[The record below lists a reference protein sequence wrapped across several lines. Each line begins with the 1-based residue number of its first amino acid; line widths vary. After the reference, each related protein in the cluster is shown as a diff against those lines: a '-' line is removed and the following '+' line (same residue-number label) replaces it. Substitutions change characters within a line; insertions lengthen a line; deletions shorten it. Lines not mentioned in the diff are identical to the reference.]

1 MTVINTD
8 TKNMFI
14 FILLKIM
21 DCLPLLCR
29 TVIIVNKVDNVKGGE
44 DFFFET
50 AGNLTIDCEWTTIC
64 FMKDRPLTAA
74 YFFLGAFALISQTML
89 LREFFV
95 VVYGNE
101 FIFGVLL
108 ANWLIGI
115 FTGAITGSSVAD
127 RGKNNLKIFVISLLV
142 LSVLFPL
149 SVIAVRLLYTI
160 SGTVVG
166 IYITFT
172 NVCIYS
178 ALFIIPVSFFI
189 GFAFPIAAR
198 IRTASGTPV
207 HGHVHNISIIY
218 IFEALGSLLGGI
230 VYTFFL
236 VGRFN
241 SFFITGLIIL
251 PLLVSCLRIQKRT
264 SFGVVRFVSIIL
276 LVLNVIVLMPF
287 ITGKIE
293 RLTVEK
299 RWRGFSR
306 FPLSY
311 SVDSKYQNIS
321 VARLYTQNNLYLNTM
336 LSAVFPNDDDN
347 MVLAAHLVSQ
357 HPSPKRILVIGDA
370 VSGLGR
376 YLLKYDIEK
385 LVSVDIDP
393 KVVETILAFLRPV
406 ERRELERYRAAGR
419 FEIKTMD
426 GRKYVK
432 ELVYEG
438 GTFDLVYVNV
448 SEPSTLMLNRFY
460 TREFFTD
467 LRRIVGERGVVAL
480 EVTASENYMGGVV
493 SDYTASVYNT
503 VRSVFPHIAASPGMR
518 NFIFASGDKGSI
530 SNDPVVLE
538 ARYRGTGMEPGDLGM
553 IFESL
558 YPREKTEF
566 TREALSSNRRYRL
579 NTDEAPVA
587 VFYFNKIMGWYGK
600 SGFSG
605 VLGFFEGVRLWDVV
619 LVILIFFVIRL
630 VFLFVTRKR
639 FEPGRGLAFHV
650 LVVVFSSGMAG
661 LVLELVILH
670 TFQNRFGDVYYII
683 GFIIAV
689 FMFGLP
695 LGAHVSNGL
704 IGRKRLVGEV
714 GVVKFL
720 ILVQVVI
727 GVAALFFP
735 WMLRGFFRVVFL
747 NQVFIFLATVLVG
760 FLVGL
765 VFPLAVHLYLGRS
778 GRTGRAAG
786 VVDAFDHMGAAVGAF
801 FIGVLFLPVMGVGEV
816 CRLVSLFPVLGGI
829 LLITDVLRLGK
840 GKG

>member
-1 MTVINTD
+1 M
-8 TKNMFI
+8 KF
-14 FILLKIM
+14 
-21 DCLPLLCR
+21 CH
-29 TVIIVNKVDNVKGGE
+29 
-44 DFFFET
+44 
-50 AGNLTIDCEWTTIC
+50 LTIDWGWATIC
-64 FMKDRPLTAA
+64 FMKDRSLTAA

-115 FTGAITGSSVAD
+115 FTGAVTGSSVAD
-127 RGKNNLKIFVISLLV
+127 RGRDNLKIFVGSLLV

-149 SVIAVRLLYTI
+149 SIIAVRLLYTI
-160 SGTVVG
+160 SGTPVG
-166 IYITFT
+166 TYITFP
-172 NVCIYS
+172 NVFLYS

-189 GFAFPIAAR
+189 GFVFPIAAR
-198 IRTASGTPV
+198 VQTVFGAPA
-207 HGHVHNISIIY
+207 HGHVHNISTIY
-218 IFEALGSLLGGI
+218 IFEALGSLLSGI
-230 VYTFFL
+230 VYTFLL

-241 SFFITGLIIL
+241 SFFITALIIL
-251 PLLVSCLRIQKRT
+251 PLLISSWKILRRT
-264 SFGVVRFVSIIL
+264 PFGILRVFSIL
-276 LVLNVIVLMPF
+276 LLVVNVIVLMPF
-287 ITGKIE
+287 VTGKIE

-311 SVDSKYQNIS
+311 SVDSKYQNIA

-385 LVSVDIDP
+385 LVSVEIDP
-393 KVVETILAFLRPV
+393 KVVETTLAFLRPGEKREI
-406 ERRELERYRAAGR
+406 ERFREAGR

-432 ELVYEG
+432 ELVYKG
-438 GTFDLVYVNV
+438 GSFDMVYVNV
-448 SEPSTLMLNRFY
+448 SEPSTLLLNRFY
-460 TREFFTD
+460 TREFFED
-467 LRRIVGERGVVAL
+467 LRKIVGERGVAAV
-480 EVTASENYMGGVV
+480 EVTASDNYMEGVV

-503 VRSVFPHIAASPGMR
+503 VKSVFPYITAAPGVR

-530 SNDPVVLE
+530 SDDPSVLE
-538 ARYRGTGMEPGDLGM
+538 ARYGKTGMEPGNLGM

-558 YPREKTEF
+558 YPRERTEF
-566 TREALSSNRRYRL
+566 TRDALLGNERYRL
-579 NTDEAPVA
+579 NTDEVPVA
-587 VFYFNKIMGWYGK
+587 VFYYNKIMGWYGK
-600 SGFSG
+600 SGFTG
-605 VLGFFEGVRLWDVV
+605 VLNFFEGVRLWDVV
-619 LVILIFFVIRL
+619 AAVLILFVIRL
-630 VFLFVTRKR
+630 CFLFFTRKR
-639 FEPGRGLAFHV
+639 FEPGRGLVFHV
-650 LVVVFSSGMAG
+650 LVAVFSTGMAG
-661 LVLELVILH
+661 LVLELVILY

-695 LGAHVSNGL
+695 LGASVSNRL
-704 IGRKRLVGEV
+704 IGRKRLGGEV

-720 ILVQVVI
+720 ILAQVAI
-727 GVAALFFP
+727 GVVALFFP
-735 WMLRGFFRVVFL
+735 WMVRGFFRVVFL
-747 NQVFIFLATVLVG
+747 NQVLIFLETVLVG

-765 VFPLAVHLYLGRS
+765 VFPPAVHLYLGRS

-816 CRLVSLFPVLGGI
+816 CRLVALFPVLGGI
-829 LLITDVLRLGK
+829 LLITDILRLRK
-840 GKG
+840 D

>member
-1 MTVINTD
+1 
-8 TKNMFI
+8 
-14 FILLKIM
+14 
-21 DCLPLLCR
+21 
-29 TVIIVNKVDNVKGGE
+29 
-44 DFFFET
+44 
-50 AGNLTIDCEWTTIC
+50 
-64 FMKDRPLTAA
+64 MKDRSLTAA

-115 FTGAITGSSVAD
+115 FTGAITGSSTAD
-127 RGKNNLKIFVISLLV
+127 RGKNNLKIFVVSLLV
-142 LSVLFPL
+142 LSVFFPL

-160 SGTVVG
+160 SGTAVG
-166 IYITFT
+166 TFITFP
-172 NVCIYS
+172 NVFIYS
-178 ALFIIPVSFFI
+178 AIFIIPVSFFI

-198 IRTASGTPV
+198 IYTGSDRPA
-207 HGHVHNISIIY
+207 HGHVHNISTIY

-241 SFFITGLIIL
+241 SFFITAIIIL
-251 PLLVSCLRIQKRT
+251 PLLISCFLILQKSVQKKQASVMT
-264 SFGVVRFVSIIL
+264 SEHGKKGCRARSLGCHPILRFVSIIL
-276 LVLNVIVLMPF
+276 LVGNVIVLMPF

-311 SVDSKYQNIS
+311 SVDSKYQNIA

-336 LSAVFPNDDDN
+336 LAAVFPNDDDN

-370 VSGLGR
+370 ISGLGR
-376 YLLKYDIEK
+376 YLLKYDIRK
-385 LVSVDIDP
+385 LVSVEIDP
-393 KVVETILAFLRPV
+393 KVVETIMAFLRPG
-406 ERRELERYRAAGR
+406 EKREIEAYQAAGR

-432 ELVYEG
+432 DLVYEG
-438 GTFDLVYVNV
+438 GSFDLVYVNV
-448 SEPSTLMLNRFY
+448 SEPSTLLLNRFY

-467 LRRIVGERGVVAL
+467 LSKILGTFGVVAL

-503 VRSVFPHIAASPGMR
+503 VRSVFPYIVAAPGVR
-518 NFIFASGDKGSI
+518 NFIFASGDAGSI
-530 SNDPVVLE
+530 SDDPVVLE
-538 ARYRGTGMEPGDLGM
+538 ARYTKTGMEPKDLGM

-558 YPREKTEF
+558 YPGEKTEF
-566 TREALSSNRRYRL
+566 TRETLSANDRSRL
-579 NTDEAPVA
+579 NTDETPVA
-587 VFYFNKIMGWYGK
+587 GFYFNKIMGWYGG

-605 VLGFFEGVRLWDVV
+605 MLEFFEGVRLWNVV
-619 LVILIFFVIRL
+619 VVILIFFVTRL
-630 VFLFVTRKR
+630 VFVFVRGRR
-639 FEPGRGLAFHV
+639 FEPGRGLRFHV

-661 LVLELVILH
+661 LVLELVILY

-683 GFIIAV
+683 GFIIAL

-695 LGAHVSNGL
+695 LGAYVSNWLTGCKWL
-704 IGRKRLVGEV
+704 GGEV
-714 GVVKFL
+714 GVVRFL

-727 GVAALFFP
+727 SGVALLFP
-735 WMLRGFFRVVFL
+735 WMVRGFFQVVFW
-747 NQVFIFLATVLVG
+747 NQVLVYLATVLVG

-801 FIGVLFLPVMGVGEV
+801 FIGVLFLPVMGVVGV
-816 CRLVSLFPVLGGI
+816 CRLVALFPVLGGI
-829 LLITDVLRLGK
+829 LLITDALRLGRRR
-840 GKG
+840 GKLPKKKIEKISNL

>member
-1 MTVINTD
+1 
-8 TKNMFI
+8 
-14 FILLKIM
+14 
-21 DCLPLLCR
+21 
-29 TVIIVNKVDNVKGGE
+29 
-44 DFFFET
+44 
-50 AGNLTIDCEWTTIC
+50 
-64 FMKDRPLTAA
+64 MKDRSLTAA

-115 FTGAITGSSVAD
+115 FTGALTGSSVAD
-127 RGKNNLKIFVISLLV
+127 RGKNNLKIFVFSLSMLA
-142 LSVLFPL
+142 VLFPL
-149 SVIAVRLLYTI
+149 SVIAVRLLYTV
-160 SGTVVG
+160 SGTPVG
-166 IYITFT
+166 TYITFT
-172 NVCIYS
+172 NVFIYS
-178 ALFIIPVSFFI
+178 ALLIIPVSFFI

-198 IRTASGTPV
+198 VRTESAAPV
-207 HGHVHNISIIY
+207 HGHVHNISTIY
-218 IFEALGSLLGGI
+218 IFEALGSLLSGI

-241 SFFITGLIIL
+241 SFFITALIIL
-251 PLLVSCLRIQKRT
+251 PLLISCLLILKKT
-264 SFGVVRFVSIIL
+264 PFGVLRIGSMLL
-276 LVLNVIVLMPF
+276 LVVNVIVLMPF
-287 ITGKIE
+287 VTGKIE

-321 VARLYTQNNLYLNTM
+321 VARLYTQNNLYLNAM
-336 LSAVFPNDDDN
+336 LAAVFPNDDDN

-376 YLLKYDIEK
+376 YLLKYNIDK
-385 LVSVDIDP
+385 VVSVEIDP
-393 KVVETILAFLRPV
+393 KVVETILAFLRPA
-406 ERRELERYRAAGR
+406 EKRELERYREAGR

-432 ELVYEG
+432 DLVGEG
-438 GTFDLVYVNV
+438 GAFDLVYVNV
-448 SEPSTLMLNRFY
+448 SEPSTLLLNRFY
-460 TREFFTD
+460 TSEFFTD
-467 LRRIVGERGVVAL
+467 LSKILGKRGVVAL

-503 VRSVFPHIAASPGMR
+503 VKSVFPYIVAAPGVR
-518 NFIFASGDKGSI
+518 SFIFASGDADSI
-530 SNDPVVLE
+530 SDDPAVLE
-538 ARYRGTGMEPGDLGM
+538 ARYKKTGMEPGSLGM

-558 YPREKTEF
+558 YPLEKTEF
-566 TREALSSNRRYRL
+566 TRDALSGNERYRL
-579 NTDEAPVA
+579 NTDETPVA
-587 VFYFNKIMGWYGK
+587 GFYFNKIIGWYGK

-605 VLGFFEGVRLWDVV
+605 VLAFFEGVRLWDVV
-619 LVILIFFVIRL
+619 VVILIFFVIRL
-630 VFLFVTRKR
+630 VFVFVWGRR
-639 FEPGRGLAFHV
+639 SEPGWGLRFHV
-650 LVVVFSSGMAG
+650 LAVVFSTGMAG
-661 LVLELVILH
+661 LVLELVILY

-695 LGAHVSNGL
+695 LGAYVSNRL
-704 IGRKRLVGEV
+704 IGRKRLGEEA

-727 GVAALFFP
+727 GCVAWVFP
-735 WMLRGFFRVVFL
+735 WMVRGFFRVVLL
-747 NQVFIFLATVLVG
+747 NQVFIFFATILVG

-801 FIGVLFLPVMGVGEV
+801 FIGVLFLPVMGVVGV
-816 CRLVSLFPVLGGI
+816 CRLAALFPVLGGI
-829 LLITDVLRLGK
+829 LLITDVLHLRRC
-840 GKG
+840 